1 MEEDAMNQSE
11 ITSIRLSSQ
20 GITAVRGHSVGEI
33 VAWMG
38 AMQAQDAAMSRWAV
52 GVRLPGATEQTVQSA
67 MDRGEIF
74 RTHVLRPTWHL
85 VSADDI
91 YWMLDLTTPF
101 IRTTMDARH
110 EQLGLTDEVLTRSRR
125 VLEKSLRNGSHLT
138 REELVAVLEAEHI
151 LNEDNRASHVLMLA
165 EQEGLICSG
174 PSRNGKRT
182 YALLEELRPKPA
194 SLPREEA
201 LAKLARRYLRSR
213 GPATLPDFI
222 WWSGLPVRDARLA
235 FDLVRAEFHSET
247 MGGQTWLF
255 PEPASPAEALNPGVQ
270 LLPAF
275 DEYLI
280 AYRDRSACLPEEH
293 FSKAVSNNGIFWPIL
308 VIDGQVAGTWSRSF
322 KKSSVEVV
330 IHPFTP
336 LSPDRMDDVKQ
347 AAISYAKYTG
357 KSLSDMRI

>member
-1 MEEDAMNQSE
+1 MNQSE
-11 ITSIRLSSQ
+11 ITSIRLSNQ
-20 GITAVRGHSVGEI
+20 GITAVRGQSVGEI

-38 AMQAQDAAMSRWAV
+38 AMQAQDAAMSRCAV
-52 GVRLPGATEQTVQSA
+52 GVRLPGCTEQTVLSA
-67 MDRGEIF
+67 IDEGSIF

-91 YWMLDLTTPF
+91 YWMLALTASRIKSGMNT
-101 IRTTMDARH
+101 RNT
-110 EQLGLTDEVLTRSRR
+110 QLELDSAVMVKCEALFEKELAGGKSR
-125 VLEKSLRNGSHLT
+125 T
-138 REELVAVLEAEHI
+138 REDLVALLENADI
-151 LNEDNRASHVLMLA
+151 QNVDNRASHVFMLA
-165 EQEGLICSG
+165 ELDGLICSG
-174 PSRNGKRT
+174 PSRGGKAT
-182 YALLEELRPKPA
+182 YALLEERAPRPAP
-194 SLPREEA
+194 LPKEEA
-201 LAKLARRYLRSR
+201 LDKLARRYLRSR

-308 VIDGQVAGTWSRSF
+308 VVDGQVAGTWSRSF

-347 AAISYAKYTG
+347 AAISYANYIG
-357 KSLSDMRI
+357 KAFCHVQITPY